1 MTNLVN
7 EFFNRNLTEAEAQ
20 SLEEL
25 LGNSPEEAI
34 RFGEKMKQEYLAMGL
49 PIPTIPKDF
58 GLSHQ
63 VLSLTK
69 LALLAT
75 TLSPVILVWSLWPK
89 KVLEISQT
97 TTSSAPMEKVV
108 VPAAL
113 SRPKTILPP
122 PPLLVPQRLTG
133 SSSEGTRLSVVVELD
148 KPAPVAVCILDPKE
162 QTVRTLYQGN
172 LSPGKWSIHWDGL
185 LSNGSQAP
193 TGDYR
198 IWVKSGTTEMSKN
211 VSIETGK

>member
-89 KVLEISQT
+89 
-97 TTSSAPMEKVV
+97 TTSWRYRKLQLRRANGESCGSRRPFQAKNNIAASAPIRF
-108 VPAAL
+108 P
-113 SRPKTILPP
+113 
-122 PPLLVPQRLTG
+122 
-133 SSSEGTRLSVVVELD
+133 
-148 KPAPVAVCILDPKE
+148 
-162 QTVRTLYQGN
+162 
-172 LSPGKWSIHWDGL
+172 
-185 LSNGSQAP
+185 
-193 TGDYR
+193 
-198 IWVKSGTTEMSKN
+198 N
-211 VSIETGK
+211 V